1 MQSSNLLRSRHCLLR
16 LRRRRLPPTVS
27 SSPLFTLSALSGN
40 APPSSCRLTDSNA
53 RLFSSATNDPQ
64 QQQSAS
70 PPPRPPPV
78 FKYPKAQDLFE
89 RITSKCSKED
99 VSVIAEEINTILGR
113 TLRKNEFFYHGFGGR
128 KIKGGKGKS
137 AEEIEAEAA
146 AAAVPVKTTFDLKL
160 VGFDAAAKIKVIK
173 EIRAIAGLGLK
184 EAKEM
189 VESAPKVIQKDLKPE
204 QAQELKAKLEEIGAQ
219 IELV

>member
-1 MQSSNLLRSRHCLLR
+1 M
-16 LRRRRLPPTVS
+16 
-27 SSPLFTLSALSGN
+27 
-40 APPSSCRLTDSNA
+40 
-53 RLFSSATNDPQ
+53 
-64 QQQSAS
+64 
-70 PPPRPPPV
+70 
-78 FKYPKAQDLFE
+78 
-89 RITSKCSKED
+89 
-99 VSVIAEEINTILGR
+99 
-113 TLRKNEFFYHGFGGR
+113 
-128 KIKGGKGKS
+128 GKGKGGGDN
-137 AEEIEAEAA
+137 ADDADEAAAAA

-173 EIRAIAGLGLK
+173 EIRAIANLGLK